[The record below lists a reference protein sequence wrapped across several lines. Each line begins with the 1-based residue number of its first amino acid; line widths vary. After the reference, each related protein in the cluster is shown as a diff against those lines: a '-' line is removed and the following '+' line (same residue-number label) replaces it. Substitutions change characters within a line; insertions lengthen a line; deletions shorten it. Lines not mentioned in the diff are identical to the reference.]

1 MGVAE
6 CPAAAAI
13 FFCRYAV
20 AKSVASEGLTECGKK
35 MKIIFIK
42 IRELTLNYFFLVINA
57 CAAALVMSKCTVGF
71 ETDTYAS
78 NFSKAV
84 FS

>member
-1 MGVAE
+1 
-6 CPAAAAI
+6 
-13 FFCRYAV
+13 
-20 AKSVASEGLTECGKK
+20 

-42 IRELTLNYFFLVINA
+42 ISELTLNYFFLVINA